1 MKIVIYAMGSLR
13 GSGSPLF
20 IVAYRHNATTKAICL
35 SLCLFCGVSGLHLGI
50 RAELTHCS
58 MGAALFGYDLGVIAY
73 VIAAPDFLRTVDMAT
88 DLTYNADYMGFIVS
102 SLLLG

>member
-1 MKIVIYAMGSLR
+1 MGSLR
-13 GSGSPLF
+13 GSGSPL
-20 IVAYRHNATTKAICL
+20 ITIAYRHNATTKAICL
-35 SLCLFCGVSGLHLGI
+35 SLCLFCGVSGLHLLI
-50 RAELTHCS
+50 RAELTQCS

>member
-1 MKIVIYAMGSLR
+1 MGSLR
-13 GSGSPLF
+13 GNGSPL
-20 IVAYRHNATTKAICL
+20 ITIAYRHHATTKAICL
-35 SLCLFCGVSGLHLGI
+35 SLCLFCGVSDLHLLI
-50 RAELTHCS
+50 RAELTQCS